1 MGRGRGRG
9 WGRGRGGG
17 GGGRGRGEAAVPKG
31 ARREA
36 GAVPGTRGLVFGG
49 GRRRYRDAEGP
60 KTEGPTGDRRADP
73 YGALGTGGGSHA
85 GAWEVDEEE
94 SVAEGSVDGGEE
106 VTAEFRVDK
115 EL

>member
-1 MGRGRGRG
+1 MGGRRGR
-9 WGRGRGGG
+9 GRGRGGG
-17 GGGRGRGEAAVPKG
+17 GRGRGRGEGAAAPKG
-31 ARREA
+31 ARAEA
-36 GAVPGTRGLVFGG
+36 GAVPGTRVLVFGG

-94 SVAEGSVDGGEE
+94 AAAAGGEA
-106 VTAEFRVDK
+106 VTAEFEVDK

>member
-1 MGRGRGRG
+1 M
-9 WGRGRGGG
+9 
-17 GGGRGRGEAAVPKG
+17 
-31 ARREA
+31 
-36 GAVPGTRGLVFGG
+36 PGTRVLVFGG

-85 GAWEVDEEE
+85 GAWEVDVQEVAE
-94 SVAEGSVDGGEE
+94 SVSGGE